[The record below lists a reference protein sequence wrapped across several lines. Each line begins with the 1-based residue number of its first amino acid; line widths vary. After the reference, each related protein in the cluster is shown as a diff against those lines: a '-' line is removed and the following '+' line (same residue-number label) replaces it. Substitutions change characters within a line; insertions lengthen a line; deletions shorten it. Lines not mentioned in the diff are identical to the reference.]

1 MLPEII
7 LFPPTSIGHAH
18 VSSHSH
24 RLPQALNNKSKV
36 KFIKW
41 KKEGARSLHS
51 WLVGVSTSVL
61 KEDIMSSY
69 HHRDSLVGAEQ
80 NLSVEKLCFQPSQAS
95 DTQVA
100 LLHKRWGWQEEFNCH
115 SWRDKWQSFWIIK
128 HYWVLAGYKTAA
140 SPKNRITKL
149 LKVNQFQHKRGRL
162 VKVKVEPVKET
173 KLEPEPEIEI
183 IF

>member
-7 LFPPTSIGHAH
+7 LFTPTSIGHAH

-24 RLPQALNNKSKV
+24 RSPQALNNKSKV

-61 KEDIMSSY
+61 KEDIVSSY

-80 NLSVEKLCFQPSQAS
+80 NLSVEKLCFQPSG
-95 DTQVA
+95 TQVA
-100 LLHKRWGWQEEFNCH
+100 LLHKR
-115 SWRDKWQSFWIIK
+115 
-128 HYWVLAGYKTAA
+128 
-140 SPKNRITKL
+140 
-149 LKVNQFQHKRGRL
+149 
-162 VKVKVEPVKET
+162 
-173 KLEPEPEIEI
+173 
-183 IF
+183 